1 MHTTAKTTVR
11 IYVAGLVWVVAM
23 SATALVSSRV
33 FAEAGVAVTVSPI
46 MVMIGVMS
54 LAIILASAAA
64 AGAWSWAGRVG
75 SSSPA

>member
-23 SATALVSSRV
+23 SATALVLSNV

-46 MVMIGVMS
+46 IVTIGGMS
-54 LAIILASAAA
+54 LAIILASAVA
-64 AGAWSWAGRVG
+64 AGAWSWTGRLG